1 MTFKKI
7 KRCLLPLILLFSF
20 QSIVKAQEY
29 KSVSEVKG
37 LPVGAEV
44 PMFTAEDQFGN
55 NYKLSEALKKGPVV
69 LLFYRGQW
77 CPVCN
82 RHLSELQDSLQLIYD
97 MGASVIAISPEKPDY
112 LKKTEKKTK
121 ATFTL
126 LYDKDYSIG
135 NGFDVI
141 FEPGL
146 KEINMYNSRLDA
158 QLDQSQSDK
167 SNRLPVPA
175 TFIINQSGKIVWRQ
189 FNPDYKIRADVKDII
204 RNIPMKSITK

>member
-1 MTFKKI
+1 MTFKRI
-7 KRCLLPLILLFSF
+7 KKSLLLFILLFSF
-20 QSIVKAQEY
+20 QSIVKAQGY

-37 LPVGAEV
+37 LPVGAKV

-82 RHLSELQDSLQLIYD
+82 RHLSELKDSLQLIYN

-126 LYDKDYSIG
+126 VYDKDYSIG
-135 NGFDVI
+135 IGFDVI
-141 FEPGL
+141 FEPGQ

-158 QLDQSQSDK
+158 NLDQSQSDN

-204 RNIPMKSITK
+204 GNIPMKSKSK